1 MFGFL
6 NVAKPSG
13 MTSHAVINRLRK
25 ALKLRHIGHGGTL
38 DPLAE
43 GVLPVAIG
51 SACRLLRFLDHD
63 KTYLAKILFGQT
75 TTTDD
80 IEGEVIATNGDLPK
94 EESVRE
100 SLLSFQGTI
109 TQLAPLYSAIHVD
122 GKRLYELARE
132 GKAPAALP
140 ERTVTI
146 YSNEFIAYEAPYL
159 TLRVHC
165 SSGTYIRSIA
175 RDLGK
180 ILECG
185 GCLQSLLREQAGK
198 LHLAQA
204 KTLAEIEACA
214 QANQAASLLISP
226 QQVLPLPTAEIDADQ
241 ARTLRLGQKIFLA
254 DNPAWQEYVMAT
266 WQNSLVAVCAVKGRN
281 NELIEIAPKVVL
293 NDE

>member
-13 MTSHAVINRLRK
+13 MTSHAVVNRLRK

-43 GVLPVAIG
+43 GVLPVAVG

-63 KTYLAKILFGQT
+63 KAYLAKILLGQT

-80 IEGEVIATNGDLPK
+80 IEGEVIATNKHLPQ
-94 EESVRE
+94 EEKVRE

-132 GKAPAALP
+132 GKAPLNLP

-159 TLRVHC
+159 TVRVHC

-180 ILECG
+180 MLECG
-185 GCLQSLLREQAGK
+185 GCLQSLLREQAGRF
-198 LHLAQA
+198 HLEQA

-214 QANQAASLLISP
+214 QDNQVASLLLSP
-226 QQVLPLPTAEIDADQ
+226 QQALLLPAVEIEAEQ
-241 ARTLRLGQKIFLA
+241 ARALRLGQKIFLA
-254 DNPAWQEYVMAT
+254 DNPDWHEYVMAT
-266 WQNSLVAVCAVKGRN
+266 WQNSLVAVCAVKDRN
-281 NELIEIAPKVVL
+281 NELIAVAPKVVL